1 MFKRILALTLTLV
14 MALTVAACGKGEKT
28 PAGPNEGGVEQGI
41 DFDAV
46 TLDTEALLAQMPAEL
61 KNSKLVFLNW
71 YDPDTREEKAVID
84 AFEQKSGI
92 TVEYIIKSYASYV
105 NELSGLVQ
113 TGQAPDVLR
122 MKKPDLGILKL
133 LQPLANTG
141 FDFTGPAWD
150 KQTMDIYSVG
160 NNQYGMALLNT
171 PFYLPAMMF
180 YNTVVMEEMGFE
192 DPWTLWKEGKWTWD
206 KFEEMATEWV
216 NQGTEYRGALLY
228 ADALSTTRNASFLK
242 YDGSQYTMDL
252 NDESNIKA
260 YQQGSEF
267 KAMNIVSDSNDNFED
282 GNPKLLFASMD
293 ATAVQSSSQY
303 FRRVRLRGRLA
314 TVPFPK
320 WEDHEYYVPMME
332 NVAYGICK
340 GAKNPKAA
348 PYFVA
353 YMCNFANYDTSGTNF
368 FFNEQVKEAYMDLL
382 GRSNRAYAPDT
393 VVLQY
398 SGDVKFFDIALRN
411 VDISQTNT
419 WLQERSNI
427 FQNSVNMYNAELQA
441 LAQ

>member
-1 MFKRILALTLTLV
+1 MFKRILALTLTLA
-14 MALTVAACGKGEKT
+14 MALTVSACGNGSGTPVGSTNGDGE
-28 PAGPNEGGVEQGI
+28 GLSLE
-41 DFDAV
+41 AV
-46 TLDTEALLAQMPAEL
+46 TLDTEALLAQMPEEL
-61 KNSKLVFLNW
+61 KNSKIVFLNW
-71 YDPDTREEKAVID
+71 YDPEAREEKVVID
-84 AFEQKSGI
+84 AFKEKTGI
-92 TVEYIIKSYASYV
+92 TVEYIIKSYQSYTS
-105 NELSGLVQ
+105 ELSGLVQ

-122 MKKPDLGILKL
+122 MKKPELGILKL
-133 LQPLANTG
+133 LQPLSSTG
-141 FDFTGPAWD
+141 FDFSGPAWD
-150 KQTMDIYSVG
+150 KQTMGIYSVG

-192 DPWTLWKEGKWTWD
+192 DPWTLCKEGKWTWD

-260 YQQGSEF
+260 YQKGSEF
-267 KAMNIVSDSNDNFED
+267 KAMNIIADGNEGFED
-282 GNPKLLFASMD
+282 GKPKLLFAAMD
-293 ATAVQSSSQY
+293 ATAVQSSSQF
-303 FRRVRLRGRLA
+303 FRKVRLRGRLA
-314 TVPFPK
+314 TVPYPK
-320 WEDHEYYVPMME
+320 WDDHDYYVPMME
-332 NVAYGICK
+332 NVAYGIAK

-368 FFNEQVKEAYMDLL
+368 FFNEQVKEAYMYLL
-382 GRSNRAYAPDT
+382 EQPNRSYAPD
-393 VVLQY
+393 VSVFGY
-398 SGDVKFFDIALRN
+398 SGEIKTFDKSLRN

-427 FQNSVNMYNAELQA
+427 FQNSVNMYNAELLS